1 MDPADLFHAHI
12 GGLDTLARGLL
23 NAARMIE
30 DGALSSF
37 VEKRYAGW
45 IGPLG
50 KDILEGRADF
60 DALAAHVLDENV
72 NPKARSGRQE
82 MLENIVNRYV

>member
-1 MDPADLFHAHI
+1 M
-12 GGLDTLARGLL
+12 LARGLL

-37 VEKRYAGW
+37 VEELYAGW
-45 IGPLG
+45 TGGLG

-60 DALAAHVLDENV
+60 DALDAHVLDDDG

-82 MLENIVNRYV
+82 MLENNVNRYV